1 MSLNAVL
8 QGSEKRADDLRRTLL
23 SFDPARAAAA
33 GDRDGVGSVFSTFE
47 KLSQQL
53 GLLLDR
59 SSDPTAQAIL
69 ERHFAVPS
77 SVSGF
82 DRAPIPGLSA
92 TDMPGLL
99 STMPDAEHQ
108 DALPLIP
115 RLDTGT
121 PESSAST
128 IVAHNEALDA
138 AHEHFAQIVLA
149 SGLPGAAKLATNTSV
164 RSTGISRTDK
174 RPRAL

>member
-8 QGSEKRADDLRRTLL
+8 LASEKRADDLRRTLL

-33 GDRDGVGSVFSTFE
+33 GDRDSVGSVFSTFE

-59 SSDPTAQAIL
+59 SSDPTSQAIL

-82 DRAPIPGLSA
+82 DRAPIPGLTVA
-92 TDMPGLL
+92 DVPGLL
-99 STMPDAEHQ
+99 STMLDPEQQ
-108 DALPLIP
+108 DAVPSIP
-115 RLDTGT
+115 SMDPGT
-121 PESSAST
+121 PELSAST
-128 IVAHNEALDA
+128 IAAHNEALDA
-138 AHEHFAQIVLA
+138 AHEHFAHLVLT
-149 SGLPGAAKLATNTSV
+149 SQLPGAAKLATSV
-164 RSTGISRTDK
+164 RSAAGVGRVEK
-174 RPRAL
+174 RHRAS